1 MIQFLFIGPI
11 LHICVRL
18 FIKFIHSERKTER
31 MVLMIQVGISEWMR
45 ILKSLK
51 DYKTNDIKLSAFYN
65 FIIHW
70 IEEQLLWAN
79 YICIWGNL

>member
-1 MIQFLFIGPI
+1 
-11 LHICVRL
+11 
-18 FIKFIHSERKTER
+18 
-31 MVLMIQVGISEWMR
+31 MIQVGISEWMR